1 MAHGLD
7 GIETASTSAYELD
20 GAGAFECI
28 FARVNRLIVLL
39 SSIALVA
46 ASLVLTYSVG
56 SRYFFHFSTDWQ
68 DELSVFLIVGAVFM
82 SSAAIQ
88 ARRGHVA
95 IEAIAAVL
103 PPGVNRLRQ
112 LLVDIA
118 SFAFCAF
125 FAWKSWT
132 LLEEAWSEDYHSG
145 STWGPPLWI
154 PYSLM
159 AVGMT
164 LLSIQLLL
172 QVIPELRRTKAY
184 FAHVEPQA
192 RRHGRTWSGHPRLAR
207 STKGVDARDE
217 PAHDGGET

>member
-7 GIETASTSAYELD
+7 GVETDGLTAPPVGAAGIADRILD
-20 GAGAFECI
+20 G
-28 FARVNRLIVLL
+28 VNRAIVLI
-39 SSIALVA
+39 SSIALVLA
-46 ASLVLTYSVG
+46 AFVLTYSVA

-88 ARRGHVA
+88 ARRGHVG
-95 IEAIAAVL
+95 IEAVMSL
-103 PPGVNRLRQ
+103 LSPRVNRVRQ
-112 LLVDIA
+112 WLVDVA
-118 SFAFCAF
+118 SLAFCSF

-132 LLEEAWSEDYHSG
+132 LLEEAWTENYHSG

-159 AVGMT
+159 TAGMA

-172 QVIPELRRTKAY
+172 QVIG
-184 FAHVEPQA
+184 FF
-192 RRHGRTWSGHPRLAR
+192 RH
-207 STKGVDARDE
+207 RDDT
-217 PAHDGGET
+217 P

>member
-1 MAHGLD
+1 MVHGLD
-7 GIETASTSAYELD
+7 DVETASLAAPD
-20 GAGAFECI
+20 ADAAGPAGRL
-28 FARVNRLIVLL
+28 FARINQLIVII
-39 SSIALVA
+39 SSAALVVA
-46 ASLVLTYSVG
+46 AFVLTYSVA

-95 IEAIAAVL
+95 IEAIVAVL
-103 PPGVNRLRQ
+103 PPRVNRVRHV
-112 LLVDIA
+112 LVDIA
-118 SFAFCAF
+118 SFVFCAY

-132 LLEEAWSEDYHSG
+132 LLHEAWVDNYHSG

-172 QVIPELRRTKAY
+172 QVIDELRR
-184 FAHVEPQA
+184 HE
-192 RRHGRTWSGHPRLAR
+192 AR
-207 STKGVDARDE
+207 S
-217 PAHDGGET
+217 

>member
-7 GIETASTSAYELD
+7 DVETATLAVSAPD
-20 GAGAFECI
+20 AASSVDI
-28 FARVNRLIVLL
+28 VFARLNSVIVLFA
-39 SSIALVA
+39 SIALVVA
-46 ASLVLTYSVG
+46 AFILTYSVA

-88 ARRGHVA
+88 ARRGHVG
-95 IEAIAAVL
+95 IEAIVAIL
-103 PPGVNRLRQ
+103 PPGANRIRQ

-118 SFAFCAF
+118 SCAFCTY

-132 LLEEAWSEDYHSG
+132 LLEEAWTENYHSG

-172 QVIPELRRTKAY
+172 QVIGYFRR
-184 FAHVEPQA
+184 
-192 RRHGRTWSGHPRLAR
+192 
-207 STKGVDARDE
+207 RDTAA
-217 PAHDGGET
+217 PGSVA